1 MATSAGGKATP
12 AADAK
17 RYSPNEELAKLE
29 AMSPHPSQDEMAR
42 RLSVKHEQWLKDLTA
57 ELGLSD
63 PQVAGLKKILDT
75 RLIDF
80 RASLDPEAEP
90 GVSPE
95 QRERE
100 MITKAGGLIR
110 GTGLRHDLAGV
121 LSEEQ
126 LTAFDEREEKIW
138 QSQVE
143 SLAYRELA
151 KIAPVLSLKEEQK
164 DRVFELLQT
173 SSSEK
178 LKTDG
183 DARAFMALMQNQAPG
198 KMELTDVAEADF
210 LSAALDGPNPLSPES
225 PEFKKQILEV
235 VGGQIRK
242 QVELLAPVLDPG
254 QKQRYH
260 DHLVSK
266 SLLPMFGIELPAP
279 SEP

>member
-1 MATSAGGKATP
+1 
-12 AADAK
+12 
-17 RYSPNEELAKLE
+17 
-29 AMSPHPSQDEMAR
+29 
-42 RLSVKHEQWLKDLTA
+42 
-57 ELGLSD
+57 
-63 PQVAGLKKILDT
+63 
-75 RLIDF
+75 
-80 RASLDPEAEP
+80 
-90 GVSPE
+90 
-95 QRERE
+95 
-100 MITKAGGLIR
+100 
-110 GTGLRHDLAGV
+110 
-121 LSEEQ
+121 
-126 LTAFDEREEKIW
+126 
-138 QSQVE
+138 
-143 SLAYRELA
+143 
-151 KIAPVLSLKEEQK
+151 
-164 DRVFELLQT
+164 LQT

>member
-1 MATSAGGKATP
+1 
-12 AADAK
+12 
-17 RYSPNEELAKLE
+17 
-29 AMSPHPSQDEMAR
+29 MSPHPSPDEMAR

-57 ELGLSD
+57 ELGLGD
-63 PQVAGLKKILDT
+63 AQVAGVKEVLDT
-75 RLIDF
+75 RLKDF

-100 MITKAGGLIR
+100 MITKAGGLIL
-110 GTGLRHDLAGV
+110 GTGLRDDLAGV

-126 LTAFDEREEKIW
+126 LAAFDEREEKIW

-151 KIAPVLSLKEEQK
+151 NIAPVLSLKEEQK
-164 DRVFELLQT
+164 DRVFELLQA
-173 SSSEK
+173 SSAEK
-178 LKTDG
+178 LKADG
-183 DARAFMALMQNQAPG
+183 DARAFMALMQNQASG
-198 KMELTDVAEADF
+198 KMDLADVAEADF
-210 LSAALDGPNPLSPES
+210 LSPALDGPNPLSPES

-254 QKQRYH
+254 QEQRYH

-266 SLLPMFGIELPAP
+266 SLLPMFGIDLPAP

>member
-1 MATSAGGKATP
+1 
-12 AADAK
+12 
-17 RYSPNEELAKLE
+17 
-29 AMSPHPSQDEMAR
+29 MAR
-42 RLSVKHEQWLKDLTA
+42 RLSVKHGQLIKDLTDD
-57 ELGLSD
+57 LGLNEA
-63 PQVAGLKKILDT
+63 QVADLKSVLDT
-75 RLIDF
+75 RLKDF
-80 RASLDPEAEP
+80 RASLDHEAAAGASP
-90 GVSPE
+90 G
-95 QRERE
+95 QREKE
-100 MITKAGGLIR
+100 MIMKAGGLIR
-110 GTGLRHDLAGV
+110 GAGLREDLEGV

-151 KIAPVLSLKEEQK
+151 KIAPVLSLKEDQK
-164 DRVFELLQT
+164 DRIFELLQA
-173 SSSEK
+173 SSAEK
-178 LKTDG
+178 LKEDG

-198 KMELTDVAEADF
+198 KMELTGVAEADF
-210 LSAALDGPNPLSPES
+210 LSAALDGPNPLTPES